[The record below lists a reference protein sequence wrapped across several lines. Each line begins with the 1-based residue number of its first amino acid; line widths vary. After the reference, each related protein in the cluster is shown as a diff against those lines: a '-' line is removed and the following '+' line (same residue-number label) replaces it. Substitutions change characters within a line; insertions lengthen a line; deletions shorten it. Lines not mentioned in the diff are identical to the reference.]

1 MKNLLSEYSKLE
13 RQFGFLEL
21 FACVLFCLYV
31 ADGVRLVWEHG
42 INLAEAF
49 GRVGIIV
56 SVLLVATVASRQLA
70 HSDIVR
76 EDDRRRDIVRIT
88 HHLML
93 VLSDLRQRVSYASTV
108 LSEGGRP
115 LIALTKNVDVIEK
128 RYEVFFD
135 REEIYGYLSGKSVDL
150 IRDMSGRIS
159 GLKTLSDGIAEA
171 CKNIDNAGLPSR
183 KAPESTKLLLSL
195 LEDLD
200 LLDKQIRQLRETVS

>member
-1 MKNLLSEYSKLE
+1 M
-13 RQFGFLEL
+13 
-21 FACVLFCLYV
+21 LFCLYV

-56 SVLLVATVASRQLA
+56 SVLLVATAATRQLA

-93 VLSDLRQRVSYASTV
+93 VISDLHQRVSYASAV

-128 RYEVFFD
+128 RYETFFD
-135 REEIYGYLSGKSVDL
+135 REEIYGYLSGESADL
-150 IRDMSGRIS
+150 IKGMSGHIS
-159 GLKTLSDGIAEA
+159 GLTSLSDGIAEA
-171 CKNIDNAGLPSR
+171 YKKIDNAELPIRNEAESSR
-183 KAPESTKLLLSL
+183 LCLPL
-195 LEDLD
+195 LEQLD
-200 LLDKQIRQLRETVS
+200 LLDKQVRQLRETVS